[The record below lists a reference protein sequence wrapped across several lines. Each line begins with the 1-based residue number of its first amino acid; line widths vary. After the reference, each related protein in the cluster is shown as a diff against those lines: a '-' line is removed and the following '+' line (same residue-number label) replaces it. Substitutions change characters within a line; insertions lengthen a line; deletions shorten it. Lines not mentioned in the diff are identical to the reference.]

1 MEHFQTG
8 RLLITCIGSSHPTRV
23 LTRFTRARART
34 HTHVIDIPPYRTVK
48 HLWTLKKSP
57 MIQYNLAYDIM
68 QISFILTR
76 ESVRFNGHFS
86 RWTWV
91 SRYQNVS
98 ISDFI
103 GAKDGGSGG
112 DNRRYKTCKAP
123 VIVKLS
129 PPTNQHPFFAGWM
142 PFLSPNQQCQSTE
155 AKSITYPKV

>member
-1 MEHFQTG
+1 
-8 RLLITCIGSSHPTRV
+8 
-23 LTRFTRARART
+23 
-34 HTHVIDIPPYRTVK
+34 
-48 HLWTLKKSP
+48 
-57 MIQYNLAYDIM
+57 M

-155 AKSITYPKV
+155 AKSITYPKVTWVSPLPCLWPLLPWGRVAKLSDASTPSFIRTMSDILNFILPPLSRLHKFVFIPQNN